1 MLQCFFDDGLR
12 RHSYLLACPRTRTA
26 VVVDPRRDVDVYVE
40 AARSLG
46 VRIGYVF
53 ETHLHGDAASGARE
67 LLAVGASVIAGPGV
81 NLRYA
86 HHQAADG
93 ERLRVGDLSILF
105 LHTPGHAPEHLSM
118 LTSQPDQPVRLFT
131 GDTLLTGGVG
141 LPDGVDTEENHRL
154 ADALHDSLFRK
165 ILRLDDRIM
174 VHPGHASEPPLD
186 ASGSPHFTTIG
197 DEKRTNPMLR
207 LESKADFVKAI
218 LREVKGPS
226 AVSARLRKLN
236 RDGPPLLGL
245 VKGYR
250 GPSGISPGAA
260 AAAVRSG
267 ALVADLRTALEF
279 AAGHPRGAVNVPAG
293 STATARALHVLPH
306 DPRVVLLAADAREAL
321 EASRQLLR
329 AGVSR
334 IDGYISGGFAA
345 WQAARL
351 PTSQSPSV
359 LSV

>member
-1 MLQCFFDDGLR
+1 MLQRFFDNGLR
-12 RHSYLLACPRTRTA
+12 RNAYLLACPRARAA
-26 VVVDPRRDVDVYVE
+26 VIIDPRRDVDVYVE

-46 VRIGYVF
+46 VRIVYAF
-53 ETHLHGDAASGARE
+53 ETHLHGDAASGSRE
-67 LLAVGASVIAGPGV
+67 LLSIGASVIAGPGS

-105 LHTPGHAPEHLSM
+105 LHTPGHAPEHLSV

-131 GDTLLTGGVG
+131 GDTLLTGSVG
-141 LPDGVDTEENHRL
+141 HPDGVDDEQNRRL
-154 ADALHDSLFRK
+154 AQDLHDSLFRK
-165 ILRLDDRIM
+165 ILPLDDRI
-174 VHPGHASEPPLD
+174 VLHPGHARD
-186 ASGSPHFTTIG
+186 AAIGASGVHEFTTIG
-197 DEKRTNPMLR
+197 DEKRANRMLR
-207 LESKADFVKAI
+207 AASKDAFVEAV
-218 LREVKGPS
+218 LREIHGPS
-226 AVSARLRKLN
+226 ATSARLRKLN

-245 VKGYR
+245 VNGYR

-267 ALVADLRTALEF
+267 GLVVDLRDALGF

-293 STATARALHVLPH
+293 PTVTSRALQALPH

-321 EASRQLLR
+321 ETARQLLR
-329 AGVSR
+329 VGVSR
-334 IDGYISGGFAA
+334 IDGYISGGFQAWKAA
-345 WQAARL
+345 GL